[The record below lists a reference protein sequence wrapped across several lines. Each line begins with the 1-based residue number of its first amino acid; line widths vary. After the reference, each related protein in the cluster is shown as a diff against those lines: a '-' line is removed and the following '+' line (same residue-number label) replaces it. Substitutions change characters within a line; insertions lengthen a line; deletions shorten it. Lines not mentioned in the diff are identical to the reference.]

1 MSVSTG
7 PDNLSTY
14 SISPKRYVSKDASK
28 QPRYVEVATSSQPYP
43 VARLLDQIT
52 ALNEEL
58 SQERKWRTE
67 ERRELTERH
76 RADLKR
82 LENLKDDADKKLLQF
97 QGRYEAEHKRFVAE
111 ARKAEEDWKSLAA
124 RVSVLRSELDSMS
137 SMDAVD
143 PTNTMDPMSSMDPKN
158 ATDSTK
164 SQNHQ
169 MQTKARASNL
179 TTATDASTQTS
190 EERGQV
196 DVLQYSK
203 RDDASLKGSHSHTV
217 TETPKAWQQEKI
229 QLLNRV
235 KALEST
241 IAALQGEARSS
252 NEFTTEL
259 QKRHR
264 EQQAIHQKYDF
275 DLADLQQRTKVQ
287 TELLKEVSEGY
298 KDLEFH
304 LQQQSKLVQRAN
316 DVVRLNTQPSNGLEP
331 PPSNEGPTLAIQGP
345 KDGQGFLRVE
355 SRPFAWQL
363 PGPMADAWNTIRS
376 PDCQIDT
383 TMLSVDS
390 AVTEKAGSHKGRKRD
405 FSSLLDGQC
414 DESPI
419 DSHRRRTGLQTYTSQ
434 PVQLSIKKEGETSD
448 VAAKTSDP
456 LPSSLKW
463 RLQKTAFQ
471 STSFFKWAKTLD
483 DNLDKLEVPPQ
494 SPSQPQPAAVAPPDP
509 PKGVGLER
517 PDDFGI
523 KRKLRFKA
531 PNPTYTKRWQNSV
544 LKKFS

>member
-7 PDNLSTY
+7 SHDLSSY
-14 SISPKRYVSKDASK
+14 SISPKLCVSKDASK

-58 SQERKWRTE
+58 SQERKWRAD

-82 LENLKDDADKKLLQF
+82 IEKSKDDADKKLLQF
-97 QGRYEAEHKRFVAE
+97 QSRYEAEHKRFVAE

-124 RVSVLRSELDSMS
+124 RVSVLRSEVDSVGSMDQTRSMGPTNPMDSADSM
-137 SMDAVD
+137 
-143 PTNTMDPMSSMDPKN
+143 
-158 ATDSTK
+158 DSGNSAN
-164 SQNHQ
+164 SQNHE
-169 MQTKARASNL
+169 MQTEARASDL
-179 TTATDASTQTS
+179 ITATDASTQTS

-203 RDDASLKGSHSHTV
+203 RNDASLKGSHSNAV
-217 TETPKAWQQEKI
+217 TENPKAWQQEKS

-241 IAALQGEARSS
+241 IVALQGEAKSS
-252 NEFTTEL
+252 NEITIEL

-287 TELLKEVSEGY
+287 TELLKEVSECY
-298 KDLEFH
+298 KDLEIH

-316 DVVRLNTQPSNGLEP
+316 DAVCLNTQPNNGVQP
-331 PPSNEGPTLAIQGP
+331 PLSNEGPTLAIQGP

-363 PGPMADAWNTIRS
+363 PVPMADAWNTFRS
-376 PDCQIDT
+376 PDCQMDT

-405 FSSLLDGQC
+405 FSNLLDGQC

-434 PVQLSIKKEGETSD
+434 PAQPSIKKEGETSV
-448 VAAKTSDP
+448 VAAKISDP
-456 LPSSLKW
+456 EPSSLKW
-463 RLQKTAFQ
+463 RAKKTAFQ
-471 STSFFKWAKTLD
+471 STNSYKWADALD
-483 DNLDKLEVPPQ
+483 DSLDKLEVPPQ
-494 SPSQPQPAAVAPPDP
+494 SPPRSQPAGVAPQDP
-509 PKGVGLER
+509 PKVAGVER
-517 PDDFGI
+517 SDDFGI

-531 PNPTYTKRWQNSV
+531 PDPRYTKRWQNSV